1 VFREKQE
8 IHPGMETR
16 QKMREYHQPAY
27 KQNGEHRSY
36 WSHNNVQASK
46 LGAISNQENHRGG

>member
-1 VFREKQE
+1 MFTKKQE
-8 IHPGMETR
+8 LQQGMEMQ
-16 QKMREYHQPAY
+16 QKMQEYHQPAY

-36 WSHNNVQASK
+36 WSRNNVKASK